1 MCFSSIFGFAVYVL
15 NNITMPFTGQ
25 KWHVFYLKVMLFCFK
40 TGAFSMAKPLFLHVL
55 CVHIVNNS

>member
-1 MCFSSIFGFAVYVL
+1 MMYVL
-15 NNITMPFTGQ
+15 NNITVPFTGQ

-55 CVHIVNNS
+55 GVPIVNNS